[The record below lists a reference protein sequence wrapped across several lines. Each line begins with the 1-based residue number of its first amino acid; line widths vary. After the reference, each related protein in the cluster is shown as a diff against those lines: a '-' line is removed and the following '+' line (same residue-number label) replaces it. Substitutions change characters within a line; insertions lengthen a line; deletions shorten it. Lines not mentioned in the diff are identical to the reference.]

1 MKKRLIPIPLVILFG
16 SMPLLLSACLDDNQN
31 IVQGYIEGELTYVS
45 SSQSGELEQ
54 LFVHRGQM
62 IKTKQKLFQLESNPQ
77 SSELSKAQNSL
88 AKEQALLTDM
98 ELGERPEEITELK
111 AQIEGTDA
119 AIAYYQA
126 QMRRYKDL
134 SKLDYATESAY
145 DEAVFEFKNS
155 SSKLE
160 DLNAQLKLAQQG
172 QREYQ
177 IKAQQKLVDY
187 AQSDVERA
195 QWSLDQKNMSAK
207 VNGLVFD
214 TYYWPGEWVAAG
226 QPVLSIQA
234 PENIRVI
241 FFVSETQLGKIQ
253 VGDNIEFQCD
263 SCKNPTMAK
272 ISYISNEAEYNP
284 PVIYSEEMREK
295 LVYEV
300 KAIINKNHALS
311 YHPGQPV
318 DVALNGHFS

>member
-1 MKKRLIPIPLVILFG
+1 MKKRLIPIPLIILFG
-16 SMPLLLSACLDDNQN
+16 GMPLLLSACLDDNQN

-62 IKTKQKLFQLESNPQ
+62 IKTKQKLFQLEANPQ
-77 SSELSKAQNSL
+77 SSELGKAQSAL
-88 AKEQALLTDM
+88 AKEQAVLTDM

-119 AIAYYQA
+119 AITYYQA
-126 QMRRYKDL
+126 QMKRYENL

-155 SSKLE
+155 SSELE
-160 DLNAQLKLAQQG
+160 DLKAQLELAQQG

-187 AQSDVERA
+187 AQSDVEEA
-195 QWSLDQKNMSAK
+195 QWSLEQKNMNAK

-241 FFVSETQLGKIQ
+241 FFVPETQLGKIQ

-263 SCKNPTMAK
+263 SCKNPTTAK